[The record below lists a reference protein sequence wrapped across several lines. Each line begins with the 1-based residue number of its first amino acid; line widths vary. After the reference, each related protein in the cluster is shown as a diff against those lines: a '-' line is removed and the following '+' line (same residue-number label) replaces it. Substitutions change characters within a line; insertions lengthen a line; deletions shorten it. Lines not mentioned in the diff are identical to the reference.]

1 MKNDTIDREV
11 VDVLI
16 AGGSIAGA
24 AAAAALS
31 KLGLSILIVEPG
43 PAPGRRLAGE
53 LIHPPG
59 IEGLCEL
66 GLLDENE
73 PLGSAVSG
81 FAIFPA
87 NQGEESDCMILPYG
101 ESKGKLRC
109 GMAIEHTLL
118 KEHLLDRVA
127 TFPGVSTRIGS
138 RVTAMEGDGPFVAVV
153 SSADGDTRV
162 EARLILGA
170 DGPMSQMRKM
180 VGISHVTQRYSGMMG
195 AEVEEKYLPHAGY
208 GNIFLNPVGVA
219 YAYAI
224 GGGRARIMFEVLRDA
239 DPKESIRTHLSYF
252 PDPLREAVEQNLDEN
267 KPLAAANYCIIP
279 EASVKSNFALVGD
292 ARGCCHPLTASGIT
306 AAVKDALILRD
317 SLLETKRG
325 DQFNFNAALRRFSR
339 ICGRLQLTRRTLA
352 EELRE
357 AFLSQ
362 TPSDLLLNQC
372 IFSYW
377 RKSANGRMRSMELLS
392 MLDSSIYSLAVQYA
406 LVALHVF
413 RLFPRWAK
421 EKKLSA
427 WFMGVFKLFS
437 KSLEFQH
444 TALTQWLKA

>member
-16 AGGSIAGA
+16 AGGSIAGV

-31 KLGLSILIVEPG
+31 KLGLSTLIVEPG
-43 PAPGRRLAGE
+43 PSPGRRLAGE

-59 IEGLCEL
+59 IEGLYEL
-66 GLLDENE
+66 GLLDENV
-73 PLGSAVSG
+73 PLGSAVNG

-87 NQGEESDCMILPYG
+87 NLGDASDCMILPYG
-101 ESKGKLRC
+101 KSGGKIRC

-118 KEHLLDRVA
+118 KEHLLARVQQ
-127 TFPGVSTRIGS
+127 FPGVSTRIGS
-138 RVTAMEGDGPFVAVV
+138 RVTAMEGDGPYTAVV
-153 SSADGDTRV
+153 SSADGDERI

-195 AEVEEKYLPHAGY
+195 ADVADTFLPHASY

-219 YAYAI
+219 YAYAV
-224 GGGRARIMFEVLRDA
+224 GNGRARIMFEVLRDA
-239 DPKESIRTHLSYF
+239 DPKESVKTHLSFF
-252 PDPLREAVEQNLDEN
+252 PDSLREAVEQNMAEN

-279 EASVKSNFALVGD
+279 ETSVKSNFALVGD

-317 SLLETKRG
+317 SLLETKR
-325 DQFNFNAALRRFSR
+325 DNEFDFSAALKRFSR

-357 AFLSQ
+357 AFLAQ
-362 TPSDLLLNQC
+362 TPSDMLLNQC

-377 RKSANGRMRSMELLS
+377 RNSANGRMRSMELLS
-392 MLDSSIYSLAVQYA
+392 MLDSSIFSLSIQYA
-406 LVALHVF
+406 LVASHVF
-413 RLFPRWAK
+413 RLLPLWYR
-421 EKKLSA
+421 EKKLSS

-444 TALTQWLKA
+444 TALSQWLKA

>member
-16 AGGSIAGA
+16 AGGSIAGV

-43 PAPGRRLAGE
+43 PSPGRRLAGE

-59 IEGLCEL
+59 IEGLYEL
-66 GLLDENE
+66 GLLDENV
-73 PLGSAVSG
+73 PLGSAVNG

-87 NQGEESDCMILPYG
+87 NLGDASDCMILPYG
-101 ESKGKLRC
+101 KSEGKIRC

-118 KEHLLDRVA
+118 KEHLLARVQQ
-127 TFPGVSTRIGS
+127 FPGVSTRIGS
-138 RVTAMEGDGPFVAVV
+138 RVTAMEGDGPYTAVV
-153 SSADGDTRV
+153 SSADGDERI

-170 DGPMSQMRKM
+170 DGPMSQMRKL

-195 AEVEEKYLPHAGY
+195 ADVADTFLPHASY

-219 YAYAI
+219 YAYAV
-224 GGGRARIMFEVLRDA
+224 GNGRARIMFEVLRDA
-239 DPKESIRTHLSYF
+239 DPKESVKTHLSFF
-252 PDPLREAVEQNLDEN
+252 PDSLREAVEQNMAEN

-279 EASVKSNFALVGD
+279 ESSVKSNFALVGD

-317 SLLETKRG
+317 SLLETKR
-325 DQFNFNAALRRFSR
+325 DNEFDFAAALKRFSR

-357 AFLSQ
+357 AFLAQ
-362 TPSDLLLNQC
+362 TPSDMLLNQC

-377 RKSANGRMRSMELLS
+377 RNSANGRMRSMELLS
-392 MLDSSIYSLAVQYA
+392 MLDSSIFSLAVQYA
-406 LVALHVF
+406 LVASHVF
-413 RLFPRWAK
+413 RLLPLWYK
-421 EKKLSA
+421 EKKLSS

-444 TALTQWLKA
+444 TAFSQWLKA